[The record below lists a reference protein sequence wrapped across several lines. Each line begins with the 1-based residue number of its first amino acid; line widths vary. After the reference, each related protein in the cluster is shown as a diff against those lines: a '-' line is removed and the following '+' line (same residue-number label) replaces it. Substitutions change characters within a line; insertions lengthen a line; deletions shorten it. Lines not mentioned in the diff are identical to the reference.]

1 MFRFFRKH
9 RWILIVALS
18 CTIISFLF
26 FFSPS
31 QRMGGGSVNAD
42 FGSVYGKK
50 ISRDDYVNAE
60 HEFELFYFF
69 HYDEWPDKLPADEL
83 QREVYVRLLLIQ
95 KADDLGIYIG
105 DDAAAAAA
113 GEILRT
119 PELVRALKVSG
130 QSVPPDAF
138 VKDILQPKGLTA
150 ADFENF
156 VRHDLA
162 IQQLAQTLGLP
173 GTLVTPQE
181 AATIYQHEHQEISA
195 QIVFFSASNYL
206 SQVAVTPGAVAQFYT
221 NEMAAYRLPDRVQVS
236 YVEFNVTNFLA
247 QSKAEW
253 AKTNLEEN
261 VNAALQQYGMSA
273 FPEAK
278 TPDEAKAKI
287 REALIRRRA
296 LTDARL
302 QANDLANAV
311 FNLNPDKPTPED
323 LATVARQKKLAV
335 KTTAPFSAQ
344 SGPEEFT
351 APEDFSKTAFGL
363 TPDAP
368 FAGPIVGPDGVYVIA
383 SDKVLPSEIPPLAE
397 IRARVTQDFQSHEA
411 TLLAQ
416 RAGTRFAV
424 ALTASLA
431 GGKSFSAACIAAGF
445 VPEPLPYFSLSTRE
459 LPELGDHADLNQLK
473 QAAFSIGVGRA
484 SGFEQTGDGG
494 FVVYVQSQLPVD
506 RTAMNSDM
514 PQFLAAV
521 RRSRESEAFNEW
533 LGTEAHT
540 QFGNMAVFQKA
551 AGGAAR

>member
-1 MFRFFRKH
+1 
-9 RWILIVALS
+9 
-18 CTIISFLF
+18 
-26 FFSPS
+26 
-31 QRMGGGSVNAD
+31 
-42 FGSVYGKK
+42 
-50 ISRDDYVNAE
+50 
-60 HEFELFYFF
+60 
-69 HYDEWPDKLPADEL
+69 
-83 QREVYVRLLLIQ
+83 
-95 KADDLGIYIG
+95 
-105 DDAAAAAA
+105 
-113 GEILRT
+113 
-119 PELVRALKVSG
+119 
-130 QSVPPDAF
+130 VPPDAF

-162 IQQLAQTLGLP
+162 IQQLAQTLGLA

-206 SQVAVTPGAVAQFYT
+206 SQVAVTPDAVAQFYT
-221 NEMAAYRLPDRVQVS
+221 NEMAAYRLPDRVQVG
-236 YVEFNVTNFLA
+236 YVEFNVTNYFA

-323 LATVARQKKLAV
+323 LAAVAKQKNLAV

-351 APEDFSKTAFGL
+351 APEDFSKIAFGL

-383 SDKVLPSEIPPLAE
+383 SDKVLPTEIPPLAE
-397 IRARVTQDFQSHEA
+397 IRERVTQDFQSHEA
-411 TLLAQ
+411 VLLAQ

-424 ALTASLA
+424 TLTTSLA
-431 GGKSFSAACIAAGF
+431 GGKSFSAACIAGGF
-445 VPEPLPYFSLSTRE
+445 VPEPLPDFSLSTRE
-459 LPELGDHADLNQLK
+459 LPELGERIDLTQLK
-473 QAAFSIGVGRA
+473 QAAFGAGIGRA

-494 FVVYVQSQLPVD
+494 FVVFVQAQLPVD
-506 RTAMNSDM
+506 QAAMNSDM

-533 LGTEAHT
+533 LGTEAHK
-540 QFGNMAVFQKA
+540 QFGNMAIFQKA